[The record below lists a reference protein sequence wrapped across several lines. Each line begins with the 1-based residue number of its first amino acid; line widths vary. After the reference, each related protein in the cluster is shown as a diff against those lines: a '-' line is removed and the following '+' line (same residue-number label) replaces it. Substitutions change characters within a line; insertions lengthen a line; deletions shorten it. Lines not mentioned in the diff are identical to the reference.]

1 MVESRF
7 WKSAEHTFTTVF
19 VSMEDHDRTTV
30 SLSYGKALKAARGRG
45 ENAKGKLIVDSLVI
59 LIHLFNFFNFI
70 FRPTANSKRLSS
82 LKKLSPFI
90 IFCRLHLQ

>member
-1 MVESRF
+1 MEISRTLYT
-7 WKSAEHTFTTVF
+7 STTVF
-19 VSMEDHDRTTV
+19 VSMEGHDRTTV

-59 LIHLFNFFNFI
+59 LIHLFNFLNFI
-70 FRPTANSKRLSS
+70 FCPTVNSKRLSS

-90 IFCRLHLQ
+90 IFCRLHL